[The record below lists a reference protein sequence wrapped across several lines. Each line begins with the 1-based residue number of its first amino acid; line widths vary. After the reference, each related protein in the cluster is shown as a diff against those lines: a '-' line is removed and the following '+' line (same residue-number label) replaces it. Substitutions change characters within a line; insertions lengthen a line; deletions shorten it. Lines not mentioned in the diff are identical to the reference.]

1 MIEVGGGITIGPGIT
16 LGQPGIP
23 GVIIDFIT
31 EDDFYL
37 TSETGLNFIEEN

>member
-1 MIEVGGGITIGPGIT
+1 MIEVGGGILIGPGIV

-23 GVIIDFIT
+23 GIIIDFIT
-31 EDDFYL
+31 ETNDYL